1 STGPTTPSR
10 WATWRANSSTDPP
23 SCRRAASRSSGA
35 DARRP
40 RPAARA
46 RGGDARHGDVRDA
59 VFVVRLA
66 RTNVAEALVPG
77 LEVRLRVQ
85 VDDRLRAAQLDRS
98 EEHTSE
104 LQSRENL
111 VCRLLLEKKKQYRQ

>member
-1 STGPTTPSR
+1 ADPSSSSRAARPTRASTSSSTGPTTPSR

-66 RTNVAEALVPG
+66 RTNEAEALVPG

-85 VDDRLRAAQLDRS
+85 VDDRLRAAQLDAALDER
-98 EEHTSE
+98 
-104 LQSRENL
+104 
-111 VCRLLLEKKKQYRQ
+111 